1 MNVKFWGVRGS
12 IAVSGPGFS
21 DTGGNTAC
29 VAVESGGHLLVLDA
43 GTGLRALGARLGFAP
58 VDMTLCFSHVHWDHI
73 QGVPFF
79 SPFFHP
85 ESRIRVL
92 GARRDG
98 AGIRDTLQ
106 AQLRPPVFPIT
117 LDTLRAQLQFDD
129 VDVGQTIEVGP
140 FRLRTCEVPHPDGAL
155 SWRIEAGGRS
165 FVYAT
170 DVEHDEEDDPAFLRF
185 CEGADLLAHDAQYTD
200 AEYAYRRGW
209 GHSTW
214 KKAVRVGRAAAVGR
228 LALIHHDP
236 MREDAAVAEIE
247 RLAAE
252 RLPNVFAAR
261 EGLSIAV

>member
-1 MNVKFWGVRGS
+1 MNVNFWGVRGS
-12 IAVSGPGFS
+12 ISVSGAAFAL
-21 DTGGNTAC
+21 TGGNTAC
-29 VAVESGGHLLVLDA
+29 IAVEEEGHLLVLDA
-43 GTGLRALGARLGFAP
+43 GTGLRALGARLGYRP

-79 SPFFHP
+79 APFFHP

-92 GARRDG
+92 AARRDG

-129 VDVGQTIEVGP
+129 VDAGQALDVGP
-140 FRLRTCEVPHPDGAL
+140 FRIRTCEVPHPDGAL
-155 SWRIEAGGRS
+155 AWRIEAGGRS

-170 DVEHDEEDDPAFLRF
+170 DVEHDQDSPEFLRF

-200 AEYAYRRGW
+200 EEYAWRKGW

-214 KKAVRVGRAAAVGR
+214 KHAVRVARAAAVGQ

-236 MREDAAVAEIE
+236 QREDVAVAEIE

-252 RLPNVFAAR
+252 RLPGLYAAR
-261 EGLSIAV
+261 EGQSVTL